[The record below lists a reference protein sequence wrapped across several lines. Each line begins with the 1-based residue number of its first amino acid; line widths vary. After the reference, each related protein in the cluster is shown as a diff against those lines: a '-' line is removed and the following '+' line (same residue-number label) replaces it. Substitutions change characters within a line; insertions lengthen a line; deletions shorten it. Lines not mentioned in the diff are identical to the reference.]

1 MAAVSLSRRATAG
14 IVFIVAGALLAL
26 ALILPMLGVSGLGWL
41 VALAYAALAVA
52 FAILGF
58 GAVNSTLAKIT
69 LIAAAVGWALL
80 AIAALGVALPSPIG
94 LIAAL
99 VAGIGG
105 FVAAIVLYVGKEI
118 RNLPAVLFIITTAL
132 GLLYLLGAYAVFSL
146 GSTLALIIALAF
158 AAGLIVTGV
167 LFRQRERRGR

>member
-14 IVFIVAGALLAL
+14 IVFIVAGALLAI
-26 ALILPMLGVSGLGWL
+26 ALILPLVGVSGVPWL
-41 VALAYAALAVA
+41 VAIAYAAITVA
-52 FAILGF
+52 FVILGV

-80 AIAALGVALPSPIG
+80 TISALGVSLPSPLG

-99 VAGIGG
+99 LAGIGG
-105 FVAAIVLYVGKEI
+105 LIAAIVLYVGREI
-118 RNLPAVLFIITTAL
+118 RNLPAILFIVTTAL
-132 GLLYLLGAYAVFSL
+132 GLLYLLGAFGVFSL
-146 GSTLALIIALAF
+146 GSTLALLIALAF

-167 LFRQRERRGR
+167 LFRQPERRGR